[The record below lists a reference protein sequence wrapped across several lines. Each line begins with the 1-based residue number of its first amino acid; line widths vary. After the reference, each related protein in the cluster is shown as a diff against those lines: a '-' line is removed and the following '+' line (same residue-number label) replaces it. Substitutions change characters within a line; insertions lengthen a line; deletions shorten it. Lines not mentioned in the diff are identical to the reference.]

1 MRRRKMRKTRKTRKT
16 RRMTETMKSREG
28 LMVEEESRRGE
39 AVTVVPEQRGIIM
52 RITETNRRRKKRLK
66 ST

>member
-28 LMVEEESRRGE
+28 FMVEEEERRRGKE
-39 AVTVVPEQRGIIM
+39 ATVLPERGIIM

>member
-1 MRRRKMRKTRKTRKT
+1 
-16 RRMTETMKSREG
+16 MKSREG
-28 LMVEEESRRGE
+28 FMVEEEERRRGKE
-39 AVTVVPEQRGIIM
+39 ATVLPERGIIM